1 VPHWYSKV
9 NSRTAAGA
17 RRSTRLGTLA
27 DVPAV
32 ATLHRERFPEGFL
45 PTLGSRPLER
55 LYRYIVQSADAFL
68 VVSDDAD
75 GLNGFVAVTE
85 DTRRLYR
92 EFLRRHGLTAALVAA
107 PAVFRAPRK
116 IWETMRY
123 GNRADRAGLPA
134 AEILAVAVTERKRGT
149 GVAPD
154 LVSAALE
161 ELRRRGIGAAC
172 VVTATGNSSALRL
185 YERAGFQRHRRTE
198 VHRGVPQEVLVW
210 P

>member
-1 VPHWYSKV
+1 VSGRATPD
-9 NSRTAAGA
+9 A
-17 RRSTRLGTLA
+17 RRSTRLGSLA

-32 ATLHRERFPEGFL
+32 AALHRERFPEGFL

-55 LYRYIVQSADAFL
+55 LYRHIVQSAGAFL
-68 VVSDDAD
+68 LVSDDAD

-107 PAVFRAPRK
+107 PAVLRAPRK
-116 IWETMRY
+116 IWETVRY
-123 GNRADRAGLPA
+123 GSRADRAGLPA
-134 AEILAVAVTERKRGT
+134 AEILAVAVSERKRGT
-149 GVAPD
+149 GVAPG
-154 LVSAALE
+154 LVAAALG
-161 ELRRRGIGAAC
+161 ELRRRGIDAAC
-172 VVTATGNSSALRL
+172 VVTAAGNSSALRL
-185 YERAGFQRHRRTE
+185 YERAGFRRQQRTE